1 MNAGIIERPFIGG
14 HPEKYDPYWWTNYK
28 FMWPGQGNDVFSYAN
43 IKPGKMRFPSSS
55 GMFFDGGFDAGG
67 PLARRPTGN
76 DRTGENVTCYIPGS
90 SYGGDVV
97 YPPATYGG
105 MGFFLEDFQN
115 RHGREISLSFWDGH
129 GERFSAAETS
139 RQVNRKITRG
149 VKIGNRWLVEES
161 ESPRFCP
168 R

>member
-1 MNAGIIERPFIGG
+1 M
-14 HPEKYDPYWWTNYK
+14 
-28 FMWPGQGNDVFSYAN
+28 
-43 IKPGKMRFPSSS
+43 KMRFPSQS
-55 GMFFDGGFDAGG
+55 GMFYDGGYDGGGPCVIRPLSDRIGEDAG
-67 PLARRPTGN
+67 A
-76 DRTGENVTCYIPGS
+76 YIPGS
-90 SYGGDVV
+90 AQGPGAVPV
-97 YPPATYGG
+97 YPPEVYAG
-105 MGFFLEDFQN
+105 MHCFMGDFRN
-115 RHGREISLSFWDGH
+115 RHGPDVSLSFWDGH